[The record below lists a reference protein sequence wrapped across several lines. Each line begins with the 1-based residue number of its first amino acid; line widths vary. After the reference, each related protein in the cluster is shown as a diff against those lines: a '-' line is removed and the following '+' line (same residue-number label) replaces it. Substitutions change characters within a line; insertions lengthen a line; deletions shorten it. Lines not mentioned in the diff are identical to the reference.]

1 MLSHAQFGR
10 SQVISYHLQAIGGY
24 MVMVGYICY
33 RGKEPYDDV
42 IGGRTESMLQVD
54 SYDSVCTA

>member
-10 SQVISYHLQAIGGY
+10 SRVISGHLQAIGGY
-24 MVMVGYICY
+24 LVTVGYICY

-42 IGGRTESMLQVD
+42 IGGQMESMVQVD
-54 SYDSVCTA
+54 SCDSICTA